1 MNNCKF
7 TEEETTAAV
16 YSYLGLQ
23 NPKLLPAIGAPAELP
38 PPAPVM
44 ETVLKKSAVTADT
57 KKVSRVTTGKKGLV
71 GPIAAGVV
79 KTAGSKGADGTLKR
93 KSLNDVG
100 VDISA
105 DEIAYARIL
114 ADKNKLKEKE
124 KNKRQRTS
132 EGFSLLSFT
141 TFNRFGAGFPASSCV
156 LCAHISSAFG
166 NLTESQDAGFCII
179 VCPKF

>member
-23 NPKLLPAIGAPAELP
+23 NPKLVPTIGAPAELP

-57 KKVSRVTTGKKGLV
+57 KKGSRVTTGKKGLV
-71 GPIAAGVV
+71 GSIAAGVV

-100 VDISA
+100 VDVSA

-132 EGFSLLSFT
+132 EGFSPLSFT
-141 TFNRFGAGFPASSCV
+141 LFNRFGAGFPASSCV
-156 LCAHISSAFG
+156 LCAHISLCFWNCDRKSGCRFLH
-166 NLTESQDAGFCII
+166 NCL
-179 VCPKF
+179 P